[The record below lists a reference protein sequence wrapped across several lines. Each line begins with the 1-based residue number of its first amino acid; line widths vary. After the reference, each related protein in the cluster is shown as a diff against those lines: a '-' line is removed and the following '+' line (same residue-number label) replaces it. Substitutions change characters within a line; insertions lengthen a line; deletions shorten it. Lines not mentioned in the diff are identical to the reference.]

1 MATLVFTAIGT
12 LIGGPLGGALGALAG
27 GVVDRAVIGSSG
39 RDGPR
44 LKELAI
50 STSSYGSAI
59 PRPYGRLRMPGSIVW
74 TTDMVE
80 DKDTEGG
87 GKGGPSMT
95 SYSYSVSIAVALASR
110 PIGGIGRI
118 WADGNLLRG
127 AGGDLKVGGTMRFYD
142 GHGDQEADP
151 LIASAQA
158 DAPAF
163 RHTAYV
169 VFENLQLA
177 EFGNRIP
184 ALTFEIL
191 ADDGEVTLAQLLEP
205 LPEAAVVERTLPALT
220 GFAYEGGALADMLAT
235 IGTVYPLAADAGGDA
250 LRFIAAD
257 TVPAE
262 VPLLPEPVAADDGES
277 FGALSG
283 TSRQRESGPAE
294 VPDVLRYYDVDRDF
308 QAGLQRADGRARPG
322 RGQGIEFP
330 GSLAAADARALINA
344 AAERAG
350 WARETIAW
358 RTAELDPTFT
368 PGAIVRLPERPGNW
382 RIDGWEWRE
391 RGVELELR
399 RLPRGPARQPAADP
413 GIVARPPDL
422 PAVPT
427 VLQAFELP
435 WDGTGSGTTPHI
447 YAAASAVSAGWKGAA
462 LYADHGGALTPLG
475 PSGSRRNIVGTLVT
489 DAPPSPAQLLDR
501 ASITVELLAD
511 DFALAGTTV
520 EALAGGANRA
530 LIGGEVMQF
539 LHAEALGDRQWRLAG
554 LLRGRGGTEAAA
566 QAGHLAGAPFVLL
579 DGMATPLDAALVGA
593 AQEIVALGLGDSEP
607 VSAPIANPGLTL
619 RPLTP
624 VHPRTRMLAD
634 GSLALNWTRR
644 ARGAWGWADE
654 VDVPL
659 GEESEAYLVG
669 VGPVDG
675 PPLRWNLAAPTLTL
689 PPATLATLHAEHAG
703 APLWVR
709 QAGSFALSPPLLL
722 TIIA

>member
-1 MATLVFTAIGT
+1 
-12 LIGGPLGGALGALAG
+12 
-27 GVVDRAVIGSSG
+27 
-39 RDGPR
+39 
-44 LKELAI
+44 AI

-59 PRPYGRLRMPGSIVW
+59 PRPYGRLRMPGSIIW
-74 TTDMVE
+74 ATDMVE

-87 GKGGPSMT
+87 GKGGPSLT
-95 SYSYSVSIAVALASR
+95 TYSYSVSCAVALASR

-158 DAPAF
+158 GAPAF

-191 ADDGEVTLAQLLEP
+191 ADDGEVTLAQLVEA
-205 LPEAAVVERTLPALT
+205 LPEPVVAERVLPALT
-220 GFAYEGGALADMLAT
+220 GFAYEGGSLADMLT
-235 IGTVYPLAADAGGDA
+235 TVGTVYPLAADAGGEA
-250 LRFIAAD
+250 LRLTDADAAPED
-257 TVPAE
+257 A
-262 VPLLPEPVAADDGES
+262 PLLPAPVAADDGES

-283 TSRQRESGPAE
+283 TSRQRESGPAD

-308 QAGLQRADGRARPG
+308 QAGLQRADGRARAG
-322 RGQGIEFP
+322 RGRGIEFP
-330 GSLAAADARALINA
+330 GSLAAADARALVNA

-358 RTAELDPTFT
+358 RTAELDPALT
-368 PGAIVRLPERPGNW
+368 PGAIVRIPERPGNW

-399 RLPRGPARQPAADP
+399 RLPRGPARRPAADP
-413 GIVARPPDL
+413 GTVARPSDL
-422 PAVPT
+422 LAAPT

-435 WDGTGSGTTPHI
+435 WNGIGSASTPRV
-447 YAAASAVSAGWKGAA
+447 YAAASAASGGWKGAA
-462 LYADHGGALTPLG
+462 LYASHGGALTPLG
-475 PSGSRRNIVGTLVT
+475 PSGSRRNIVGTIIAA
-489 DAPPSPAQLLDR
+489 APPSTAHLIDR

-511 DFALAGTTV
+511 DFALSSTTV
-520 EALAGGANRA
+520 EGLAGGANRA
-530 LIGGEVMQF
+530 LVGGEVIQF
-539 LHAEALGDRQWRLAG
+539 LHVEALDGRQWRLTG

-566 QAGHLAGAPFVLL
+566 QAGHLSGAPFVLL
-579 DGMATPLDAALVGA
+579 DGTATLLDAALVGP
-593 AQEIVALGLGDSEP
+593 AQEIVALGLRDGAP
-607 VSAPIANPGLTL
+607 VASSIANPGLTL

-624 VHPRTRMLAD
+624 VHPRSRILAD
-634 GSLALNWTRR
+634 GSLELSWIRR
-644 ARGAWGWADE
+644 ARGAWGWTDE
-654 VDVPL
+654 VETPL
-659 GEESEAYLVG
+659 GEESETYLAG
-669 VGPVDG
+669 VGPIDA
-675 PPLRWNLAAPTLTL
+675 PPLRWNIAVATLTL
-689 PPATLATLHAEHAG
+689 PPAMLTILHAEHSG

-709 QAGSFALSPPLLL
+709 QVGSFALSPPLLL
-722 TIIA
+722 TTIT